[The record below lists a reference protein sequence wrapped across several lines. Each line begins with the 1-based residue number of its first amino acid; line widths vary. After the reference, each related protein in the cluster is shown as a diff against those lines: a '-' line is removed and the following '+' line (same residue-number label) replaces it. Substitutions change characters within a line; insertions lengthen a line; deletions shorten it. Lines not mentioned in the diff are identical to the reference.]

1 MIQQGPYKNCWT
13 LKDTW
18 RPSAGGEEGRE
29 GANPAQEDDG
39 KLEPGDDEDME
50 GSDEEEEE
58 DFEEV
63 LE

>member
-18 RPSAGGEEGRE
+18 RPSAGGEGRE
-29 GANPAQEDDG
+29 GVQTANEDDG
-39 KLEPGDDEDME
+39 KLEQGDDEDME
-50 GSDEEEEE
+50 GSDEEE

>member
-1 MIQQGPYKNCWT
+1 MIQTGPYKNFWT

-29 GANPAQEDDG
+29 GVQPAHEDG
-39 KLEPGDDEDME
+39 KLEPGDDEEME
-50 GSDEEEEE
+50 GSEEEE